1 MFPHTIIASTLL
13 AAALA
18 APTAPV
24 VPYHAP
30 VVVEAPKPY
39 AFQYGVSDSYS
50 GSNFA
55 QSETSDTK
63 AVSGSYSVDLPDGR
77 KQTVTYHAD
86 PLADGGF
93 VADVTYEGTASYPD
107 TPVHKPV
114 VVKPIVHPAPVHVVA
129 HPVAHAV
136 AHPVA
141 HTLAHPVAHTLS
153 HPVAHTLAHP
163 VTHTLAHPVVHSVA
177 HPTVHTVAH
186 PVVQSLIHPTNTVAH
201 HVAHPFV
208 LHG

>member
-1 MFPHTIIASTLL
+1 MFSRTIIASTLL

-24 VPYHAP
+24 APYHAP

-63 AVSGSYSVDLPDGR
+63 AVSGSYTVALPDGR

-86 PLADGGF
+86 PLTDGGF

-114 VVKPIVHPAPVHVVA
+114 LVKPIVHPAPVHVVPVA

-136 AHPVA
+136 HPIAHAV
-141 HTLAHPVAHTLS
+141 
-153 HPVAHTLAHP
+153 
-163 VTHTLAHPVVHSVA
+163 AHPVVHK
-177 HPTVHTVAH
+177 VAH
-186 PVVQSLIHPTNTVAH
+186 PVV
-201 HVAHPFV
+201 